1 MKTLIAVALIGFA
14 ALFGTAGV
22 GHADNDPYAPLV
34 GVWQGHHRVMK
45 VDPDGSVVVHVPD
58 DPACPTCSAV
68 EMPAMTIHIGL
79 TAYDDN
85 GDGKFFG
92 YVKDSSDTRA
102 VPTAVPVEID
112 IIPVQDY
119 AKDHPYP
126 RYIPSDGPG
135 NVVTVSVKGLGNDY
149 PFCGPT
155 AHVCGA

>member
-1 MKTLIAVALIGFA
+1 MKTLIAAALIGFA

-58 DPACPTCSAV
+58 DPACPTCGAV
-68 EMPAMTIHIGL
+68 EMPATTIHIGL

-92 YVKDSSDTRA
+92 DVKDSSDTRA
-102 VPTAVPVEID
+102 VPNRRVDHDTRPISSSDYYGSCDQRRGTGQRVPRLPIRE
-112 IIPVQDY
+112 
-119 AKDHPYP
+119 
-126 RYIPSDGPG
+126 
-135 NVVTVSVKGLGNDY
+135 N
-149 PFCGPT
+149 
-155 AHVCGA
+155 